1 MVIIELPNQGKNL
14 EEKAVGV
21 GPKNISWPLNIKS
34 TVPIPVLSAH
44 LCLSINCCCYFS
56 KRKKK
61 GKKRKKK
68 GKAKDLSLSLAHSRT
83 ETMASKKNK

>member
-61 GKKRKKK
+61 GK
-68 GKAKDLSLSLAHSRT
+68 AKDLSLSLAHSRT